1 MNDVAVI
8 GVGLHPFGRFDGKSA
23 MEMGADAIHAALA
36 DAGVRWQD
44 VQFGVGGSYEVSNP
58 DAVTRLVGLTGI
70 PFTNVFNACA
80 TAATATQV
88 CADTIR
94 LGKYDIGIAIG
105 IDKHPRGAFTD
116 DPAKLALPAWYAEN
130 GQFVTT
136 KFFGMKANR
145 YIHDHGISQATL
157 AKVAA
162 KNFRNGSLNPNAF
175 RRKPIAEEDI
185 LASPVLNYPLTQYMF
200 CAPDEGAAA
209 IIMCR
214 GDIAHRYTSKPVF
227 LQATE
232 IRTRRYGAYEV
243 HATFAPV
250 EEDVSPTVYASK
262 AAFEAAGVGPEDVDV
277 IQLQDTDAG
286 AEVIH
291 MAEAGF
297 CADGEQEQLLADGAT
312 EIDGPMPVN
321 TDGGLIANGEPIG
334 ASGLRQVHELVRQ
347 LRGEAGDRQV
357 GGSPRVGFAQVYGAP
372 GTASATI
379 LTL

>member
-209 IIMCR
+209 IVMCR

>member
-1 MNDVAVI
+1 MNDVAII

-36 DAGVRWQD
+36 DAGIQWND

-105 IDKHPRGAFTD
+105 MDKHPRGAFTD

-145 YIHDHGISQATL
+145 YIQEHGISQATL

-175 RRKPIAEEDI
+175 RRKPISEEDI

-209 IIMCR
+209 IVMCR
-214 GDIAHRYTSKPVF
+214 GDIAHRFTSKPVY
-227 LQATE
+227 LQAAE

-243 HATFAPV
+243 HATYAPI
-250 EEDVSPTVYASK
+250 EEDVSPTVYASR
-262 AAFEAAGVGPEDVDV
+262 AAFEVAGISPEDVDV

-291 MAEAGF
+291 IAEAGF
-297 CADGEQEQLLADGAT
+297 CADGEQEKLLADGAT
-312 EIDGPMPVN
+312 EITGPMPVN

-347 LRGEAGDRQV
+347 LRGEAGDRQI
-357 GGSPRVGFAQVYGAP
+357 GGTPRVGFAQVYGAP